1 MSRKVKLPNGKV
13 VYKAKFD
20 WEVHPGEMLEDYLSD
35 EYLSDKGLEKS
46 KILKLL
52 SLEIL
57 ELEKLLKGEVDMT
70 LDQAHLIADLLN
82 MPTYYWVNS
91 VNDWNSFQAK
101 KRKSLKYRLNSLLSK
116 VLKFFNFI
124 P

>member
-1 MSRKVKLPNGKV
+1 MGRKVKFPNGKV
-13 VYKAKFD
+13 AYKAKFD
-20 WEVHPGEMLEDYLSD
+20 WRVHPGEMLEDYLSD

-46 KILKLL
+46 KIMELL
-52 SLEIL
+52 SLEIS

-70 LDQAHLIADLLN
+70 LDQAYFIADLLN

-91 VNDWNSFQAK
+91 INDWNSFQAK
-101 KRKSLKYRLNSLLSK
+101 KRKRFKYRLNSLLSK

-124 P
+124 V

>member
-1 MSRKVKLPNGKV
+1 MSRKVKLPNGKI

-20 WEVHPGEMLEDYLSD
+20 WMVHPGEMLEDYLSD
-35 EYLSDKGLEKS
+35 EYLSDKDLGKS
-46 KILKLL
+46 KIMKRLNF
-52 SLEIL
+52 EIP

-70 LDQAHLIADLLN
+70 LEQAHLIAELLN
-82 MPTYYWVNS
+82 MPLYYWVNS

-101 KRKSLKYRLNSLLSK
+101 KRKSLKYQFNSLVSK

-124 P
+124 V